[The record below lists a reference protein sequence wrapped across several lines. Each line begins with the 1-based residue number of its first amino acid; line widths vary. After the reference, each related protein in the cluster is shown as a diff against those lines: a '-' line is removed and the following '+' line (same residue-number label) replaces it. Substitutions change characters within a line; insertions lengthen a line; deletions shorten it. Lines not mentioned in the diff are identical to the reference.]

1 MGNSGCLWEEEM
13 RIVGGGWCFTV
24 FYFVPFFFFLPCAY
38 NFPNWKKKKE
48 KSPILNAMPRDC
60 EAKGH
65 GCCCSATHPATRPD
79 PPTAHVW
86 CPGPV
91 QPMRAVC
98 IYLCAVQIFK
108 VCVCQLL
115 SHVWLFATP
124 QTVVCQASPFMR
136 VFRQE
141 YWSGLPFSSS
151 GGFSQPRDQTPVSCV
166 SFIAGGFFTHWAI
179 REALLKYIFGFIHS
193 SAMTTLQVICTKC
206 FSL

>member
-1 MGNSGCLWEEEM
+1 MSSANLRLLIFLPATLIPACASSSPEFHIIYSAYKLNKQSDN
-13 RIVGGGWCFTV
+13 IQPWCTPFPIWNQST
-24 FYFVPFFFFLPCAY
+24 VPFPVLTIASWPAYRFLR
-38 NFPNWKKKKE
+38 
-48 KSPILNAMPRDC
+48 S
-60 EAKGH
+60 
-65 GCCCSATHPATRPD
+65 